1 MKRLLI
7 PVLLLLAACGTP
19 QERCISR
26 NTKDLQVVNG
36 LIAEAEGNLGRGY
49 ALEEY
54 RTWDEVLD
62 WCQAPPPPPGPN
74 GELRPAPP
82 PQPCYRRVAVTET
95 RPKKIDLVAEANQL
109 QQLRKRQ
116 AELEQRAKSVIAQ
129 CQALYPE
136 TEKK

>member
-7 PVLLLLAACGTP
+7 PFLLLLAACGTP

-26 NTKDLQVVNG
+26 NTKDLQVVNK
-36 LIAEAEGNLGRGY
+36 LIAEAEGNLARGY

-74 GELRPAPP
+74 GEARPAPP
-82 PQPCYRRVAVTET
+82 PHPCYRRVAVTET
-95 RPKKIDLVAEANQL
+95 RPKKIDLAAEAKQL

-116 AELEQRAKSVIAQ
+116 SELEIRAKSVVAQ

-136 TEKK
+136 TAK